1 MTREKASR
9 FHVVSKQYIVDQL
22 ETQQSLAVHHIFCIE
37 RLTVSGPEILQLDG
51 LWRQK
56 QAQYWIR
63 DAVNAAMENINI
75 YIRIW
80 VSIITIFRLIQKYK
94 LIFAIQRQEGI

>member
-9 FHVVSKQYIVDQL
+9 FHVVSNQYIVDQ
-22 ETQQSLAVHHIFCIE
+22 QSLAIHHIFCIE

-63 DAVNAAMENINI
+63 DAVNAAMENI
-75 YIRIW
+75 YI
-80 VSIITIFRLIQKYK
+80 
-94 LIFAIQRQEGI
+94 

>member
-9 FHVVSKQYIVDQL
+9 FHVVSKQYIVDQ
-22 ETQQSLAVHHIFCIE
+22 QSLAIHHIFCIE

-56 QAQYWIR
+56 QAQY
-63 DAVNAAMENINI
+63 
-75 YIRIW
+75 
-80 VSIITIFRLIQKYK
+80 
-94 LIFAIQRQEGI
+94 

>member
-9 FHVVSKQYIVDQL
+9 FHVVSKQYIVDL
-22 ETQQSLAVHHIFCIE
+22 QSLAIHHIFCIE

-63 DAVNAAMENINI
+63 DAVNAAMENV
-75 YIRIW
+75 YI
-80 VSIITIFRLIQKYK
+80 
-94 LIFAIQRQEGI
+94 

>member
-1 MTREKASR
+1 MTSFYSFECS
-9 FHVVSKQYIVDQL
+9 
-22 ETQQSLAVHHIFCIE
+22 TQEEMIINKGRLLNDKGESIQVPCGIKTVHSGSAVIGHHIFCIE

-63 DAVNAAMENINI
+63 DAVNAAMENI
-75 YIRIW
+75 YI
-80 VSIITIFRLIQKYK
+80 
-94 LIFAIQRQEGI
+94 

>member
-9 FHVVSKQYIVDQL
+9 FHVVSKQYIVDQ
-22 ETQQSLAVHHIFCIE
+22 QSLAIHHIFCIE

-75 YIRIW
+75 
-80 VSIITIFRLIQKYK
+80 
-94 LIFAIQRQEGI
+94 

>member
-1 MTREKASR
+1 MTSFYSFECSTQEEMIINKGRLLNDKGESIQVPCGIKTV
-9 FHVVSKQYIVDQL
+9 H
-22 ETQQSLAVHHIFCIE
+22 QQSLAIHHIFCIE

-63 DAVNAAMENINI
+63 DAVNAAMENI
-75 YIRIW
+75 YI
-80 VSIITIFRLIQKYK
+80 
-94 LIFAIQRQEGI
+94 